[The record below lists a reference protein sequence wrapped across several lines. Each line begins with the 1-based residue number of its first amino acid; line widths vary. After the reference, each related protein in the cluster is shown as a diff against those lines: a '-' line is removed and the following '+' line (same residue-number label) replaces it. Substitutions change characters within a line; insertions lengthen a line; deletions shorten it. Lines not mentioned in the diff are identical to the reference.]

1 MKLGSANLL
10 KAGKR
15 ELRSLGDDCD
25 DACFPAYCCGNF
37 ELHGI
42 CRGFKLLNGENRKKL
57 NAMLT
62 DDDVLYIESCMRM
75 IQNGHNEDVLVPEV
89 LRYLKR
95 PEDHSRESGFTAM
108 LAAARSSNPTSQ
120 HTEPTE
126 PRSMSGFLRM
136 LEESSKKVSIE
147 EAVQRALHEIEADE
161 KKYRPIRREMG
172 FGAMLEAVR
181 PAKTTET
188 LQSDPQ
194 TRLGFLR
201 MLDTTYQQHVENG
214 SVETHDR
221 IPCDFGEMLA
231 AAFPHGTPTTPDDKP
246 HVRRGMGFA
255 NMLRGA
261 AEGTE

>member
-95 PEDHSRESGFTAM
+95 PEDRPRESGFLGMIEASRGVPTTPTPKQTEPEMRGGWGFRAM
-108 LAAARSSNPTSQ
+108 LTGASRGNAT
-120 HTEPTE
+120 
-126 PRSMSGFLRM
+126 GY
-136 LEESSKKVSIE
+136 SIE
-147 EAVQRALHEIEADE
+147 TRDP
-161 KKYRPIRREMG
+161 KPIPCG
-172 FGAMLEAVR
+172 FAAMLESMFPTKPRETSDER
-181 PAKTTET
+181 P
-188 LQSDPQ
+188 
-194 TRLGFLR
+194 
-201 MLDTTYQQHVENG
+201 Y
-214 SVETHDR
+214 
-221 IPCDFGEMLA
+221 I
-231 AAFPHGTPTTPDDKP
+231 
-246 HVRRGMGFA
+246 RRGMGFA
-255 NMLRGA
+255 NMLNDAARG
-261 AEGTE
+261 T

>member
-95 PEDHSRESGFTAM
+95 PEDPPRENGFTAM
-108 LAAARSSNPTSQ
+108 LTAARSSNPTPQ
-120 HTEPTE
+120 YTEPETE
-126 PRSMSGFLRM
+126 ERATSGFQAMILASCRGKREQPLAVVTRQ
-136 LEESSKKVSIE
+136 LEYTFP
-147 EAVQRALHEIEADE
+147 DE
-161 KKYRPIRREMG
+161 THSRTPYG
-172 FGAMLEAVR
+172 FSE
-181 PAKTTET
+181 
-188 LQSDPQ
+188 
-194 TRLGFLR
+194 
-201 MLDTTYQQHVENG
+201 MLD
-214 SVETHDR
+214 S
-221 IPCDFGEMLA
+221 
-231 AAFPHGTPTTPDDKP
+231 AFPHGNRMTPEDRP
-246 HVRRGMGFA
+246 HVFRRSMGFA
-255 NMLRGA
+255 SMLEGA
-261 AEGTE
+261 RRGTE